1 MIKKDAF
8 KDKWKFEIEN
18 LNYQEIL
25 ELHSILR
32 DEIKKKWNRVL
43 PFNEEITD
51 RWEKAKYLG
60 FGEGSSIYDSSIV
73 IGDVKV
79 GKNTWIG
86 PFTILDGNGGKLEI
100 GDNCSIS
107 AGVQVYT
114 HDSVKW
120 AVSGGKESYETGD
133 VSIGN
138 NCYIGPYSIIA
149 RGIKIGNE
157 VIIGAHSLVN
167 KDVPSGKKAYGI
179 PIQIK

>member
-1 MIKKDAF
+1 MIDKDEF
-8 KDKWKFEIEN
+8 KDKWKFEIKN
-18 LNYQEIL
+18 LNYKELL
-25 ELHSILR
+25 ELHFILR

-107 AGVQVYT
+107 AGVQVYM
-114 HDSVKW
+114 HDSVNW

-138 NCYIGPYSIIA
+138 NCYIGPYAIVS
-149 RGIKIGNE
+149 RGVKIGNE
-157 VIIGAHSLVN
+157 VIIGAHSLYNHNVLL
-167 KDVPSGKKAYGI
+167 
-179 PIQIK
+179 